1 MKYVLWIVLVAAI
14 GVAGWRIIAPQ
25 FANLVFQDELQ
36 DTAAQ
41 LGAYTGV
48 SPPASNEE
56 LRNIVIRKAQKD
68 DIALDP
74 EHVSVRRSGKPGYPV
89 IFIAADY
96 TVNVNLLVYSY
107 DVHFY
112 PTSRGGKF

>member
-1 MKYVLWIVLVAAI
+1 
-14 GVAGWRIIAPQ
+14 
-25 FANLVFQDELQ
+25 
-36 DTAAQ
+36 
-41 LGAYTGV
+41 V

-56 LRNIVIRKAQKD
+56 LRNRVIRKARNY
-68 DIALDP
+68 DIDVDP
-74 EHVSVRRSGKPGYPV
+74 KHVIVRRSGKPEYPV
-89 IFIAADY
+89 IFIAVDY